1 MLVVT
6 VVVDGVNVRVVVKV
20 FGVRVMVVVEVD
32 VMGELVAVT
41 QGGDVVDVKTTV
53 VVTAGGEMVLQIAL
67 CVVDMV
73 LVNVLKRLVQLAFG
87 SYRNRTI
94 LYS

>member
-6 VVVDGVNVRVVVKV
+6 VVVDGVNVRVVVNV

-41 QGGDVVDVKTTV
+41 QGGDVVDVKTTE

-67 CVVDMV
+67 WVVDMV
-73 LVNVLKRLVQLAFG
+73 LVNVLKRLVRLAFG